1 LLIWTSAHVTDVG
14 TRRKINEDSVLEMP
28 SQGFWVVADGMGG
41 HAAGDY
47 ASQSITRLLAE
58 LQVRNRPVAD
68 IVDDIEDRLTEL
80 NHTLQDYARQQQA
93 AVVGSTVVIL
103 LLTTDVGVCIW
114 VGDSR
119 LYQFRNHEVKCISR
133 DHSLVQTLIERG
145 EIKPEDAR
153 NHPSRNV
160 ITRAVGADR
169 TVFSEMRVF
178 KPQAGDAYIL
188 CSDGL
193 YGEVHEMDMLDIVNG
208 LNPRDAAEAL
218 LSVALTDG
226 ADDNVSLVVVKIRE

>member
-1 LLIWTSAHVTDVG
+1 MLIWTSAHVTDVG

-47 ASQSITRLLAE
+47 ASQAITRILAE
-58 LQVRNRPVAD
+58 VQLRNRPVAD
-68 IVDDIEDRLTEL
+68 IVNDIEDRITDI
-80 NHTLQDYARQQQA
+80 NRMLQDYARQQHA
-93 AVVGSTVVIL
+93 AVVGSTMVLL
-103 LLTTDVGVCIW
+103 LLTTEIGVCMW

-119 LYQFRNHEVKCISR
+119 LYQFRDNEVNCISR
-133 DHSLVQTLIERG
+133 DHSLVQSLIERG
-145 EIKPEDAR
+145 EIQPEEAR
-153 NHPSRNV
+153 HHPSRNV

-169 TVFSEMRVF
+169 TVFSDIRVF
-178 KPQAGDAYIL
+178 KPRAGDAYVL

-193 YGEVHEMDMLDIVNG
+193 YGEVHEMDMLDIVSG

-226 ADDNVSLVVVKIRE
+226 ADDNISLVVVKIRE